1 MNFNKIFAFALF
13 AVNFTSNLCAQ
24 TVTDADGNIYSTVT
38 IGNQVWMGE
47 NLRATKFNNLD
58 NIPLVLDSAQWG
70 TQNAAAY
77 CYYNND
83 TSYVTPY
90 GNLYN
95 WNTVIDIRN
104 VCPTGYHIPT
114 SAEWADLVNYL
125 GGETV
130 AGGKLKEIGFTH
142 WLSPNTDADNSSGFT
157 ALPSGWRAYNNG
169 VYENLQYMC
178 YLWSSTAQTATD
190 ADIVLIGYDSPALY
204 GSYTN
209 KLTGLPIR
217 CLQNSGATGINELR
231 TNNIEI
237 YPNPA
242 DDIINLKISDLKS
255 DLNFVIY
262 DALGRIVNAGIIN
275 AETTSLDI
283 SNLATGFYIIKAG
296 NQLQASFIKK

>member
-47 NLRATKFNNLD
+47 NLRTTKFSNND
-58 NIPLVLDSAQWG
+58 PIAMVLDSAQWPV
-70 TQNAAAY
+70 QAAAAY

-83 TSYVTPY
+83 SSFVNPY

-95 WNTVIDIRN
+95 WYTVNDARN
-104 VCPTGYHIPT
+104 VCPTGYHVPT
-114 SAEWADLVNYL
+114 AAEWADMVSFL

-130 AGGKLKEIGFTH
+130 AGGKLKEQGFSH
-142 WLSPNTDADNSSGFT
+142 WLSPNTGADNSSNFT
-157 ALPSGWRAYNNG
+157 ALPSGWRANNNG
-169 VYENLQYMC
+169 VYENLGYMC
-178 YLWSSTAQTATD
+178 YLWASTLQTADD
-190 ADIVLIGYDSPALY
+190 ADIILLGHDSPACY
-204 GSYTN
+204 ASNSN

-262 DALGRIVNAGIIN
+262 DALGRIVNSGIIN

-296 NQLQASFIKK
+296 NQLQLSFIKK

>member
-47 NLRATKFNNLD
+47 NLRTTKFSNND
-58 NIPLVLDSAQWG
+58 PIAMVLDSAQWPV
-70 TQNAAAY
+70 QAAAAY

-83 TSYVTPY
+83 SSFVNPY

-95 WNTVIDIRN
+95 WYTVNDARN
-104 VCPTGYHIPT
+104 VCPTGYHVPT
-114 SAEWADLVNYL
+114 AAEWADMVSFL

-130 AGGKLKEIGFTH
+130 AGGKLKEQGFSH
-142 WLSPNTDADNSSGFT
+142 WLSPNTGADNSSNFT
-157 ALPSGWRAYNNG
+157 ALPSGWRANNNG
-169 VYENLQYMC
+169 VYENLGYMC
-178 YLWSSTAQTATD
+178 YLWASTLQTADD
-190 ADIVLIGYDSPALY
+190 ADIILLGHDSPACY
-204 GSYTN
+204 ASN
-209 KLTGLPIR
+209 SVKLTGLPIR

-231 TNNIEI
+231 TNNIGL

-262 DALGRIVNAGIIN
+262 DALGRIVNSGIIN

-283 SNLATGFYIIKAG
+283 SNLATGFYIIKAE
-296 NQLQASFIKK
+296 NQLLSRFIKI

>member
-47 NLRATKFNNLD
+47 NLRTTKFSNND
-58 NIPLVLDSAQWG
+58 PIAMVLDSAQWPV
-70 TQNAAAY
+70 QAAAAY

-83 TSYVTPY
+83 SSFVNPY

-95 WNTVIDIRN
+95 WYTVNDARN
-104 VCPTGYHIPT
+104 VCPTGYHVPT
-114 SAEWADLVNYL
+114 AAEWADMVSFL
-125 GGETV
+125 GVETV
-130 AGGKLKEIGFTH
+130 AGGKLKEQGFLR
-142 WLSPNTDADNSSGFT
+142 WLSPNTDAYNSSNFS
-157 ALPSGWRAYNNG
+157 ALPSGWRANNNG
-169 VYENLQYMC
+169 VYENLGYMC
-178 YLWSSTAQTATD
+178 YLWASTLQTADD
-190 ADIVLIGYDSPALY
+190 ADIILLGHDSPACY
-204 GSYTN
+204 ASN
-209 KLTGLPIR
+209 SVKLTGLPIR
-217 CLQNSGATGINELR
+217 CLQNSGTTGINELR
-231 TNNIEI
+231 TNNIEL

-262 DALGRIVNAGIIN
+262 DALGRIVNSGIIN

-296 NQLQASFIKK
+296 NQLQLSFIKK

>member
-47 NLRATKFNNLD
+47 NLRTTKFSNND
-58 NIPLVLDSAQWG
+58 PIAMVLDSAQWPV
-70 TQNAAAY
+70 QAAAAY

-83 TSYVTPY
+83 SSFVNPY

-95 WNTVIDIRN
+95 WYTVNDARN
-104 VCPTGYHIPT
+104 VCPTGYHVPT
-114 SAEWADLVNYL
+114 AAEWADMVSFL

-130 AGGKLKEIGFTH
+130 AGGKLKEQGFSH
-142 WLSPNTDADNSSGFT
+142 WLSPNTGADNSSNFT
-157 ALPSGWRAYNNG
+157 ALPSGWRANNNG
-169 VYENLQYMC
+169 VYENLGYMC
-178 YLWSSTAQTATD
+178 YLWASTLQTADD
-190 ADIVLIGYDSPALY
+190 ADIILLGHDSPACY
-204 GSYTN
+204 ASN
-209 KLTGLPIR
+209 SVKLTGLPIR

-231 TNNIEI
+231 TNNIGL

-262 DALGRIVNAGIIN
+262 DALGRIVNSGIIN

-296 NQLQASFIKK
+296 NQLQLSFIKK